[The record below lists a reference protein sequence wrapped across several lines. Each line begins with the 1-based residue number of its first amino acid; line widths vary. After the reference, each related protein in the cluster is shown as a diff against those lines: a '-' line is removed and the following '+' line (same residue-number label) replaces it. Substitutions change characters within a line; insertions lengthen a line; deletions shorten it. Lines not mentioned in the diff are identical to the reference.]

1 MTIQRSRI
9 LKSRP
14 QIKPLV
20 PLLSEQKSMTIIL
33 GLAFVSVCAVN
44 VKQLK
49 SGAHSGGAWLWAC
62 FIEIV
67 RTVGVD

>member
-1 MTIQRSRI
+1 MS
-9 LKSRP
+9 P

-20 PLLSEQKSMTIIL
+20 LLLLEQKSMTVFL

-49 SGAHSGGAWLWAC
+49 SEAHGGGALLWAC

>member
-1 MTIQRSRI
+1 MT
-9 LKSRP
+9 
-14 QIKPLV
+14 V
-20 PLLSEQKSMTIIL
+20 FL

-44 VKQLK
+44 AKQLK
-49 SGAHSGGAWLWAC
+49 SETHGGGAWLWAC